1 MAAGYPMVWICCIL
15 FNRHVDDFQSLAII
29 NSAAGSRLVQSK
41 FVTVQAYL
49 RDKFLKVEMP
59 GQRVLT
65 FVILRNAAKLL
76 FMEVMPGYTVTR
88 TGPEP
93 VSPSPWLILWAVRPV
108 DFGQSYRLKTV
119 SQCNFNFFSFYEWAE
134 VCFPV
139 FDHLNFFLCKPFSY
153 PLPTFLF
160 SYWLL
165 TDL

>member
-1 MAAGYPMVWICCIL
+1 MVWICCIL

-93 VSPSPWLILWAVRPV
+93 VSPSPWLIL
-108 DFGQSYRLKTV
+108 
-119 SQCNFNFFSFYEWAE
+119 
-134 VCFPV
+134 
-139 FDHLNFFLCKPFSY
+139 
-153 PLPTFLF
+153 
-160 SYWLL
+160 
-165 TDL
+165 